1 MGIHGL
7 NFATDFSGFRGVP
20 STRDSI
26 SSGGETGMATTASP
40 SLRSVPA
47 PRQTARFAPG
57 FGQRS
62 LLTVDT
68 EEEFDWDGEFSTSDH
83 GLKHL
88 KSIAQFQQFAENIGV
103 VPTYLID
110 WPIATSARAQEML
123 GDYVRRGKAEIG
135 IQLHPWVNPPFEE
148 KVNAYNSYAG
158 NLPHALER
166 EKFLRLQERI
176 IEGFACTPQIYRAG
190 RYGLGAQSAQ
200 MLKDRRVAI
209 DSSVRSLYDYSPSNG
224 PDYSQHPLEPYWVDE
239 ERQLLELPLTT
250 VFWGMLRHQGRWL
263 FPRLAKLPKANGIMA
278 RAGLLER
285 IALTPEGVP
294 KEAAL
299 RGIDMAIDDGLPV
312 LVLSFHSPSLMPGM
326 TPYVRNE
333 DDLDELY
340 DWLRSVYAYLEQRG
354 VAPTTVEEIKA
365 SVEV

>member
-1 MGIHGL
+1 MGIHNF
-7 NFATDFSGFRGVP
+7 NFAEDQSEV
-20 STRDSI
+20 RDAPNGREAI
-26 SSGGETGMATTASP
+26 SAGGETSVTKNSVP

-47 PRQTARFAPG
+47 PHQTASFAPG

-68 EEEFDWDGEFSTSDH
+68 EEEFDWEGQFSASDH

-88 KSIAQFQQFAENIGV
+88 KAIAQFQQFAENIGV

-110 WPIATSARAQEML
+110 WPIASSARAQEML
-123 GDYVRRGKAEIG
+123 GDYVKRGTAEIG

-148 KVNAYNSYAG
+148 QVNAYNSYAG

-176 IEGFACTPQIYRAG
+176 IECFDCTPQIYRAG
-190 RYGLGAQSAQ
+190 RYGLGTKSAQ

-209 DSSVRSLYDYSPSNG
+209 DSSVRSLYDYSPGDG
-224 PDYSQHPLEPYWVDE
+224 PDYSQHPLEPYWVDA

-250 VFWGMLRHQGRWL
+250 VFWGLLRHQGRWL

-326 TPYVRNE
+326 TPYVRSE

-340 DWLRSVYAYLEQRG
+340 DWLRSIYVYLEQRG
-354 VAPTTVEEIKA
+354 IAPTSVEEIKA
-365 SVEV
+365 SVLV